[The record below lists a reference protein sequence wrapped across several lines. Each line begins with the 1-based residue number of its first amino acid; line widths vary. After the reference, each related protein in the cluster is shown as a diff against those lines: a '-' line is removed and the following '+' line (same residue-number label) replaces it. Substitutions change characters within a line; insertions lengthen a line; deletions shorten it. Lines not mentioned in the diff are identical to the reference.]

1 MNNDDLIVHLE
12 AYLDYRKSLGYKQE
26 QRGLLSRFVNDHTR
40 DHPGE
45 PIKVDRL
52 LDWITS
58 DQRTAQTRVRRLS
71 ALRGFLRFLNGID
84 AETPIPDSHLLQC
97 PARKPPFI
105 WNAEQLQDLV
115 KAARAVRPVRGLRPQ
130 AYVSVIG
137 LLASSGLRISE
148 ALRLQVKD
156 VHLKDPIPHLVI
168 RETKFKKSRIVPLH
182 QTVARRLSDYVERR
196 SHHCRARHP
205 ATFFVTDSAH
215 SLDLKYMQGWF
226 SRTTD
231 RLGLRTPGGR
241 RPTLHSLR
249 HTFAVSRLTQW
260 YAEQRAVL
268 DLVPN
273 LSVYLGHASLAD
285 SYWYI
290 SATPELLSGAGSLFE
305 NYSTQGAI
313 K

>member
-40 DHPGE
+40 DHPYE

-58 DQRTAQTRVRRLS
+58 DQRAAQTRVGRLS

-168 RETKFKKSRIVPLH
+168 RETKFKNLESSRSIK
-182 QTVARRLSDYVERR
+182 Q
-196 SHHCRARHP
+196 SHDA
-205 ATFFVTDSAH
+205 
-215 SLDLKYMQGWF
+215 
-226 SRTTD
+226 
-231 RLGLRTPGGR
+231 
-241 RPTLHSLR
+241 
-249 HTFAVSRLTQW
+249 
-260 YAEQRAVL
+260 
-268 DLVPN
+268 
-273 LSVYLGHASLAD
+273 
-285 SYWYI
+285 
-290 SATPELLSGAGSLFE
+290 
-305 NYSTQGAI
+305 
-313 K
+313 

>member
-1 MNNDDLIVHLE
+1 
-12 AYLDYRKSLGYKQE
+12 
-26 QRGLLSRFVNDHTR
+26 
-40 DHPGE
+40 
-45 PIKVDRL
+45 
-52 LDWITS
+52 
-58 DQRTAQTRVRRLS
+58 
-71 ALRGFLRFLNGID
+71 
-84 AETPIPDSHLLQC
+84 
-97 PARKPPFI
+97 
-105 WNAEQLQDLV
+105 
-115 KAARAVRPVRGLRPQ
+115 
-130 AYVSVIG
+130 
-137 LLASSGLRISE
+137 
-148 ALRLQVKD
+148 
-156 VHLKDPIPHLVI
+156 
-168 RETKFKKSRIVPLH
+168 
-182 QTVARRLSDYVERR
+182 
-196 SHHCRARHP
+196 
-205 ATFFVTDSAH
+205 
-215 SLDLKYMQGWF
+215 MQGWF

-231 RLGLRTPGGR
+231 RLGLRTLGGR